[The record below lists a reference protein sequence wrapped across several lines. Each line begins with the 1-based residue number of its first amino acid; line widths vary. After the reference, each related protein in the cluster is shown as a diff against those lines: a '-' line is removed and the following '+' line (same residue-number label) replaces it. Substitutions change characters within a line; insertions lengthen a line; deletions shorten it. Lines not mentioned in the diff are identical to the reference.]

1 MSREISLFK
10 YIALIFIFNFCYTS
24 VFAYETCKTSTG
36 TDIKWNTSN
45 ITYYVN
51 SSGGPSN
58 SLSAIQSSMQTWT
71 DVNTSSFNFI
81 YGGSTSSTAH
91 GTYDGVNIVTFGSMG
106 STGTLAVNAY
116 WYYVSTGQM
125 IDSDIKFNTNYSWA
139 TSGSSSAYDVQ
150 NVGTHEFGHSL
161 CLKDLYNSADSEKT
175 MYGYASSGETKKR
188 DLHSDDI
195 AGVTFLYPNG
205 GGGGGSISHTQIP
218 PSNTSVVRGG
228 TLGPFYGSIT
238 NSYSSSQTVYVTPY
252 LYTPAGEWVNIFI
265 RPTTISAGGT
275 HSSGAAYIT
284 ISSNATTGTY
294 YHVVI
299 IYDTNWNQLDVDSF
313 SFTVTSAS
321 QSPQSSDDSL
331 MLKQLMETPGA
342 KVFENEGWKM
352 IIVPEK

>member
-195 AGVTFLYPNG
+195 AGVTFLYPT
-205 GGGGGSISHTQIP
+205 STQTITHTLTP
-218 PSNTSVVRGG
+218 PSNTSVSQGG
-228 TLGPFYGSIT
+228 ILGPFYGTIT
-238 NSYSSSQTVYVTPY
+238 NSYSSSQTVYIYPY
-252 LYTPAGEWVNIFI
+252 LYTPSGSWVNIFGKSA
-265 RPTTISAGGT
+265 TISAGGT
-275 HSSGAAYIT
+275 HSSGAGYMA
-284 ISSNATTGTY
+284 ISSNAQTGTY
-294 YHVVI
+294 YHYVI
-299 IYDTNWNQLDVDSF
+299 IYDTSWNQLDADYHT
-313 SFTVTSAS
+313 FTVTSSSSSS
-321 QSPQSSDDSL
+321 QTLDDSQ
-331 MLKQLMETPGA
+331 MLKNLLETPGA
-342 KVFENEGWKM
+342 EVFENEGWMM
-352 IIVPEK
+352 IIIPEK